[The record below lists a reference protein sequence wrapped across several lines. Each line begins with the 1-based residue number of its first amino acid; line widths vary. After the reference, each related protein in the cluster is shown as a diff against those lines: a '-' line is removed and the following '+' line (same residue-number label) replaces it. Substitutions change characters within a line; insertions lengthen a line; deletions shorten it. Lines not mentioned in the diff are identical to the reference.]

1 MDPRTLAR
9 RELLRL
15 AGGALWV
22 PLGASIASPLVALA
36 ASGCGG
42 QAPERLAPAPAA
54 DDAPR
59 ASRTTPGIQPLGL
72 GGERDGVLVVPEREG
87 PMPLIL
93 MLHGAGGTGR
103 RAVRLLGPMAAE
115 LGCAVL
121 SPDSRGATWDAVTG
135 AFGPDVRFLERALAD
150 AATRC
155 EVAPGRV
162 AAAGFSDGA
171 TYALAL
177 GRANGDRFSHLLA
190 FSPGFLIPARRV
202 GSPRIF
208 VSHGRQDDV
217 LPIASC
223 SRVMVPRLRR
233 DGYEVRYR
241 EFDGG
246 HEAPPTVMREGMG
259 FFLDGGSASS
269 SRAERGIG

>member
-1 MDPRTLAR
+1 MDPPTLAR

-15 AGGALWV
+15 AGGALWL

-36 ASGCGG
+36 ASAMACSSCPSAKGPCRSSSCST
-42 QAPERLAPAPAA
+42 ARAAPAA
-54 DDAPR
+54 
-59 ASRTTPGIQPLGL
+59 GL
-72 GGERDGVLVVPEREG
+72 SGCSDPWR
-87 PMPLIL
+87 
-93 MLHGAGGTGR
+93 
-103 RAVRLLGPMAAE
+103 AE

-121 SPDSRGATWDAVTG
+121 APDSRGATWDAVTG
-135 AFGPDVRFLERALAD
+135 AFGADVRFLEPALAD
-150 AATRC
+150 AARRC

-241 EFDGG
+241 EFEGG
-246 HEAPPTVMREGMG
+246 HEAPLTVMREGVG
-259 FFLDGGSASS
+259 FLLEGGNASSSRGSS

>member
-1 MDPRTLAR
+1 MDPRTLTR

-15 AGGALWV
+15 ASGALGV
-22 PLGASIASPLVALA
+22 PLGASLA
-36 ASGCGG
+36 AVAASACGG
-42 QAPERLAPAPAA
+42 QASERLMPAPAA
-54 DDAPR
+54 DRAPP
-59 ASRTTPGIQPLGL
+59 ASRAAPGVQPLGL
-72 GGERDGVLVVPEREG
+72 GAERDGVLVVPEREG
-87 PMPLIL
+87 PVPLLL

-103 RAVRLLGPMAAE
+103 RAARLLGPMAAE

-121 SPDSRGATWDAVTG
+121 APDSRGSTWDAVTG
-135 AFGPDVRFLERALAD
+135 VFGPDVRFLERALAE
-150 AATRC
+150 AAARC
-155 EVAPGRV
+155 EVAPGRL

-202 GSPRIF
+202 GAPRIF

-223 SRVMVPRLRR
+223 SRVVVPRLRR
-233 DGYEVRYR
+233 DGYDVRYR

-246 HEAPPTVMREGMG
+246 HEVPPTVMREGVG
-259 FFLDGGSASS
+259 FFL
-269 SRAERGIG
+269 E

>member
-1 MDPRTLAR
+1 MDPQTLTR

-15 AGGALWV
+15 AAGALGV
-22 PLGASIASPLVALA
+22 PLGASAAAVAGSA
-36 ASGCGG
+36 CGG
-42 QAPERLAPAPAA
+42 QAPERLMPVPAA
-54 DDAPR
+54 YNAGPR
-59 ASRTTPGIQPLGL
+59 AAPGVQPLGL
-72 GGERDGVLVVPEREG
+72 GGERDGVLVLPEREG
-87 PMPLIL
+87 PVPLIL

-103 RAVRLLGPMAAE
+103 RAARLLGPMAAE

-121 SPDSRGATWDAVTG
+121 APDSRESTWDAVTG
-135 AFGPDVRFLERALAD
+135 AFGPDVRFLERALAE
-150 AATRC
+150 AAARC
-155 EVAPGRV
+155 EVTPGRV
-162 AAAGFSDGA
+162 AAAGFSDWA

-190 FSPGFLIPARRV
+190 FSPGFLIPTRRV
-202 GSPRIF
+202 GAPRIF

-223 SRVMVPRLRR
+223 SRVMVPQLQR

-246 HEAPPTVMREGMG
+246 HEAPPTVMREGVG
-259 FFLDGGSASS
+259 FFL
-269 SRAERGIG
+269 E